1 MKLKNWK
8 ENQKVEEKIMQ
19 PFPNPNYY
27 AQYQQQF
34 NPYLQ
39 RMENLQQFQQAIQ
52 QPPVQQ
58 QMAMPNQLAPLGK
71 VVESLDIVKVT
82 DIPMDGNMYY
92 FPKAD
97 GTEIYSKQ
105 FMPNGQTRIL
115 TFKAILDEEG
125 NNLSSEVEKFKIEPS
140 EEFLEVFQGMFDGV
154 LERIDKL
161 EKSLKPNSR
170 AKKEVNADE

>member
-1 MKLKNWK
+1 MMNFQ
-8 ENQKVEEKIMQ
+8 NQQ
-19 PFPNPNYY
+19 PINQFYQPQQQYMPNPYM
-27 AQYQQQF
+27 
-34 NPYLQ
+34 Q

-52 QPPVQQ
+52 PQT
-58 QMAMPNQLAPLGK
+58 QMQSANNFTPLGK
-71 VVESLDIVKVT
+71 IVDSVDIVKAT

-97 GTEIYSKQ
+97 GSEIFGKQ
-105 FMPNGQTRIL
+105 WLANGQTRIL
-115 TFKAILDEEG
+115 TFKASLDEEG
-125 NNLSSEVEKFKIEPS
+125 NNLSSEAEKFKIDAFNE
-140 EEFLEVFQGMFDGV
+140 LTDTFQGMFDTV

>member
-1 MKLKNWK
+1 MMNFQMPTQQPI
-8 ENQKVEEKIMQ
+8 NQ
-19 PFPNPNYY
+19 Y
-27 AQYQQQF
+27 YQQPYMQ
-34 NPYLQ
+34 NPYMQ

-52 QPPVQQ
+52 PQP
-58 QMAMPNQLAPLGK
+58 QMQGANNFTPLGK
-71 VVESLDIVKVT
+71 IVDSVDIVKAT
-82 DIPMDGNMYY
+82 DIPMDGSMYY

-97 GTEIYSKQ
+97 GSEIFGKHWLA
-105 FMPNGQTRIL
+105 NGQTRIL

-140 EEFLEVFQGMFDGV
+140 DEFLEVFQSMFDGV

-170 AKKEVNADE
+170 TKKEVLADE

>member
-1 MKLKNWK
+1 MNFQMPTQQPI
-8 ENQKVEEKIMQ
+8 NQ
-19 PFPNPNYY
+19 Y
-27 AQYQQQF
+27 YQQPYMQ
-34 NPYLQ
+34 NPYMQ

-52 QPPVQQ
+52 PQA
-58 QMAMPNQLAPLGK
+58 QMQGANNFTPLGK
-71 VVESLDIVKVT
+71 IVDSVDIVKAT
-82 DIPMDGNMYY
+82 DIPMDGSMYY

-97 GTEIYSKQ
+97 GSMVFGKQ
-105 FMPNGQTRIL
+105 WLANGQTRIL

-125 NNLSSEVEKFKIEPS
+125 NNLSSEAEKFKIEPS
-140 EEFLEVFQGMFDGV
+140 DELLEIFQSMFDGV

>member
-1 MKLKNWK
+1 
-8 ENQKVEEKIMQ
+8 MQ

-34 NPYLQ
+34 NPYMQ
-39 RMENLQQFQQAIQ
+39 RMENLQQFQQAINQPQVATPIQMPSQ
-52 QPPVQQ
+52 QL
-58 QMAMPNQLAPLGK
+58 NPLGK
-71 VVESLDIVKVT
+71 IVESIDIVKVT

-115 TFKAILDEEG
+115 TFKPLLDNDH
-125 NNLSSEVEKFKIEPS
+125 NNLSLEEEKAKFEPINDVLRDIQEDIKALTDKVDKIS
-140 EEFLEVFQGMFDGV
+140 
-154 LERIDKL
+154 
-161 EKSLKPNSR
+161 KPTTSR
-170 AKKEVNADE
+170 SKKEVVDDAE

>member
-1 MKLKNWK
+1 M
-8 ENQKVEEKIMQ
+8 
-19 PFPNPNYY
+19 
-27 AQYQQQF
+27 
-34 NPYLQ
+34 Q

-52 QPPVQQ
+52 PQP
-58 QMAMPNQLAPLGK
+58 QMQGANNFTPLGK
-71 VVESLDIVKVT
+71 IVDSVDIVKAT

-97 GTEIYSKQ
+97 GSMVFGKQ
-105 FMPNGQTRIL
+105 WLANGQTRIL
-115 TFKAILDEEG
+115 TFKASLDEEG

-140 EEFLEVFQGMFDGV
+140 EEFLEVFQSMFDGV

-170 AKKEVNADE
+170 TKKEVNADE